1 VKGIFAVAMKA
12 CPYRVDFYKKL
23 GDDQEKVSAQMKEW
37 LAALDK
43 IVGILSVFIAE
54 KNIG

>member
-1 VKGIFAVAMKA
+1 MKA

-54 KNIG
+54 KNIS